1 MTGRRLHLRAAFVAF
16 HVLAIGVGSLP
27 GTSLTTR
34 ARWKSEGT
42 HADIVGWA
50 SRARAAG
57 VDVTDEAFE
66 SRLYELAVGYARVRR
81 TAGAPF
87 DAYAGAVGAGQ
98 GWTMFASPQRF
109 PAELHV
115 DVMVGG
121 AWRPLYRP
129 RSDAHAWRR
138 ALFDHNRMRKF
149 TGRFARGFDRRV
161 YGETAAYLAHL
172 AARDVPEATKV
183 RVSLYRTESLPP
195 ERVRRGERPVG
206 RTTEERVFDAA
217 GLR

>member
-1 MTGRRLHLRAAFVAF
+1 MSGWRLHLRAAFVAF

-27 GTSLTTR
+27 GTSITSR
-34 ARWKSEGT
+34 ARWRSEGT
-42 HADIVGWA
+42 RADLAGWA

-57 VDVTDEAFE
+57 FRGTDDEIE
-66 SRLYELAVGYARVRR
+66 GRLYDLAVGYSRVRR
-81 TAGAPF
+81 AGGAPF

-109 PAELHV
+109 PAELRV
-115 DVMVGG
+115 DVLIGG

-129 RSDAHAWRR
+129 RSDVHAWRR
-138 ALFDHNRMRKF
+138 EIFDHNRMRKF
-149 TGRFARGFDRRV
+149 TGRFARGFDPKV
-161 YGETAAYLAHL
+161 YAETARYFARL
-172 AARDVPEATKV
+172 AARDVPDATKI

-195 ERVRRGERPVG
+195 ERASLGEQPVG

-217 GLR
+217 SLR